1 MANITTH
8 QLLVDGPRNVV
19 IKLSGIV
26 DTSDVAATG
35 TIGASGFTTSTGSYT
50 VTFVAGA
57 LAPTVGQFLTFGDA
71 AATFVAGTYV
81 TSIISATSI
90 TVSNPALKINAAA
103 AVTITGT
110 AGAVVLLDPAK
121 LTALDHN
128 GTLATR
134 LVIDHID
141 YNVEPLLTVNL
152 YWEATANTLIQSLVN
167 SGDEIDYKK
176 VGGAWNNAGAGITG
190 KILYTTQGWS
200 ASAVLSYTAILH
212 CRKR

>member
-1 MANITTH
+1 MANISTQ

-26 DTSDVAATG
+26 DTSDVAVTG
-35 TIGASGFTTSTGSYT
+35 TIGASGFTTTTGSKT
-50 VTFVAGA
+50 VVFVAGA
-57 LAPTVGQFLTFGDA
+57 LVPTLGQYLTFGDT

-90 TVSNPALKINAAA
+90 TVSNAALKDNAAA

-110 AGAVVLLDPAK
+110 TGVVVLLDPAK
-121 LTALDHN
+121 LSALDHN

-134 LVIDHID
+134 LIIDHID

-152 YWEATANTLIQSLVN
+152 YWETTANTFIHSLVN

-176 VGGAWNNAGAGITG
+176 VGGLWNNAGAGITG
-190 KILYTTQGWS
+190 KLVYSTQGWS
-200 ASAVLSYTAILH
+200 ASALLSYTVILH